1 MENYLLCGAVSNSA
15 SFACLPGEESSCS
28 SGSSVKVTLY
38 KGRKRGTVEFVGI
51 WKHDRAM
58 KDLVANGVSIK

>member
-15 SFACLPGEESSCS
+15 SFACLPSEESSS
-28 SGSSVKVTLY
+28 SGSSAKVTLY